1 LRGQLRHR
9 RGQRGSPDSLF
20 APGDDAPEHLDRPR
34 TNRVTASGQGA
45 ADPRFRARDA
55 RRAPRTTQEGA
66 MAQNSSFDVSTNL
79 DLQEVDNAVNQATK
93 EIAQRYDFKGTKC
106 TIELDRKAGVL
117 ELDADDE
124 YRLKAVQ
131 QVLREKLS
139 KRGVPLKNLDEKEIE
154 LGSMGRARQIIGLKQ
169 GIDSETAKKISKEV
183 RDQQFK
189 KVQVQ
194 IQGEELRVMSPSKD
208 TLQDVMKFLRS
219 KDFGVELKFGN
230 YR

>member
-1 LRGQLRHR
+1 
-9 RGQRGSPDSLF
+9 
-20 APGDDAPEHLDRPR
+20 
-34 TNRVTASGQGA
+34 
-45 ADPRFRARDA
+45 
-55 RRAPRTTQEGA
+55 

-79 DLQEVDNAVNQATK
+79 DLQEVDNAVNQSTK

-106 TIELDRKAGVL
+106 TIEFDRKEGAL
-117 ELDADDE
+117 KIDADDE
-124 YRLKAVQ
+124 YRLKAVM

-139 KRGVPLKNLDEKEIE
+139 KRGVPLKNLDEKEVEI
-154 LGSMGRARQIIGLKQ
+154 GSMGRARQVIGLKQ

-194 IQGEELRVMSPSKD
+194 IQGEELRVTSPSKD
-208 TLQDVMKFLRS
+208 TLQEVMTFLRS